1 MLSPRGLLLFAKA
14 NKPTT
19 TRPQKTADDSTAAT
33 ITTTATN
40 PTNTR
45 ASSAQ
50 PQQQP
55 PQVQQHPHQQ
65 SPFAPSLAGSR
76 PWDSSPATPK
86 DESDCTDRNTS
97 GCGSKITTATTIPTS
112 PADSTTSHHTMTVRP
127 RPRLGPGAGSVV
139 VSTPAA
145 VSPLTSHCS
154 SPPQSTTSP
163 VCIPS
168 TRHQQRE
175 AKKRYNRH
183 QHQHQPAARRDNHS
197 PDVIPPSVAAL
208 LAVTSIPR
216 SRLQRSSGLAVGV
229 ARQRVPH
236 DDSMTVGAIMQR
248 AQRAEKEISLS
259 LSGDPMGLLLGTS
272 DKGQDSD
279 SAPFATDF
287 DDDASSVAGSTH
299 STNLS
304 GHTVSV
310 ESFLSLGDSFASLSS
325 QSQIASPRTPATP
338 PSPYT
343 PSCRS
348 TSSRRRSSHGPLRRR
363 LEPVSPPSG
372 SAASDDHPLA
382 AKCPAVSVAPV
393 DELDFRVFGSSP
405 APSGEWRGFDMALPL
420 QPLKSAFKSNLTA
433 SLRALK
439 NAARSISTL
448 GQASIPPEDFLTRSI
463 LTIDPRVPFTDERRP
478 PQLDEEPSAALR
490 RYLNPITSARI
501 ESRPPSAPPAARS
514 SFTASIQ
521 MQTYKVR
528 RVRPSADTA
537 SPAGI
542 PHPSPQLGQ
551 PPVQDST
558 EGAAGPEAPTDAV
571 PPGSSDSASAAPTAP
586 LAIPGRQREMRENS
600 DFIRIAVMEMAMR
613 KRGKLDDQRPGRARW
628 ALPARRTSTTP
639 YRVGPDGVPVR
650 WVAIAAM

>member
-1 MLSPRGLLLFAKA
+1 MLSPRGLLLFGKVH
-14 NKPTT
+14 NHT
-19 TRPQKTADDSTAAT
+19 TRSQKTAIDSTATT
-33 ITTTATN
+33 IDTH
-40 PTNTR
+40 
-45 ASSAQ
+45 ASPGE
-50 PQQQP
+50 PQE
-55 PQVQQHPHQQ
+55 QQHPCQRNRQEQQHPRHQN
-65 SPFAPSLAGSR
+65 PFAQSLPGSR
-76 PWDSSPATPK
+76 LWASSSATQK
-86 DESDCTDRNTS
+86 DESGCTDRDTS
-97 GCGSKITTATTIPTS
+97 GCGTKITAATTITPS
-112 PADSTTSHHTMTVRP
+112 PVNSTTAHHTMTVRS
-127 RPRLGPGAGSVV
+127 RPRLGADAGSVV

-145 VSPLTSHCS
+145 ASPLTSPSS
-154 SPPQSTTSP
+154 SPPHTITSP

-175 AKKRYNRH
+175 AKKRYHRH
-183 QHQHQPAARRDNHS
+183 QHQHQPARRDMHS
-197 PDVIPPSVAAL
+197 PDAIPPSVAAL

-216 SRLQRSSGLAVGV
+216 SKGRRSSGLAAG
-229 ARQRVPH
+229 ATRQRVLR
-236 DDSMTVGAIMQR
+236 DDSMTVDAIMQR
-248 AQRAEKEISLS
+248 AQKTEKEISLS

-279 SAPFATDF
+279 SGPFATDF
-287 DDDASSVAGSTH
+287 DDDASSIAGSTH

-304 GHTVSV
+304 GHTISV

-325 QSQIASPRTPATP
+325 ESQNTSPRTPATP
-338 PSPYT
+338 PSPFT
-343 PSCRS
+343 PPCRS
-348 TSSRRRSSHGPLRRR
+348 RSARRRSSRGPLRRR

-372 SAASDDHPLA
+372 GAALDDHPLA
-382 AKCPAVSVAPV
+382 AKRPAVPAAPV

-433 SLRALK
+433 SLRALR
-439 NAARSISTL
+439 NAARSISAL

-490 RYLNPITSARI
+490 RYLNPTTSARM

-528 RVRPSADTA
+528 RARPGAATA
-537 SPAGI
+537 SPSGI

-551 PPVQDST
+551 PPAPDPT
-558 EGAAGPEAPTDAV
+558 GGAAGPEVPADAV
-571 PPGSSDSASAAPTAP
+571 PPGSSGPASAAQPVP

-639 YRVGPDGVPVR
+639 YQIGPDGVPMR
-650 WVAIAAM
+650 WVPIAAI

>member
-1 MLSPRGLLLFAKA
+1 MLSPRGLLLFAKVHTH
-14 NKPTT
+14 TT
-19 TRPQKTADDSTAAT
+19 QPQKTADDSTAPT

-40 PTNTR
+40 ITNTR
-45 ASSAQ
+45 ASPGE

-55 PQVQQHPHQQ
+55 QEQQHPHQQ
-65 SPFAPSLAGSR
+65 NPFAQSLAGSR
-76 PWDSSPATPK
+76 PWDSSPATQK
-86 DESDCTDRNTS
+86 DESGCTDRNTS
-97 GCGSKITTATTIPTS
+97 GCGSKITTATTIPPS
-112 PADSTTSHHTMTVRP
+112 PADSTTAHHTMTVRP

-145 VSPLTSHCS
+145 ASPLTSHCS
-154 SPPQSTTSP
+154 SPQQTTTSP

-183 QHQHQPAARRDNHS
+183 QHQPARRDNHS
-197 PDVIPPSVAAL
+197 PDAIPPSVAAL

-236 DDSMTVGAIMQR
+236 DDSMTVDAIMQR
-248 AQRAEKEISLS
+248 AQRTEKEISLS

-304 GHTVSV
+304 GHTISV

-325 QSQIASPRTPATP
+325 QSQITSPRTPATP

-348 TSSRRRSSHGPLRRR
+348 ASARRRSSHGPLRRR

-372 SAASDDHPLA
+372 STASDDHPLA
-382 AKCPAVSVAPV
+382 AKRPAASAAPI
-393 DELDFRVFGSSP
+393 DELDFRVFASSP
-405 APSGEWRGFDMALPL
+405 AALSEWRGFDMALPL

-490 RYLNPITSARI
+490 RYLNPTTSARM

-528 RVRPSADTA
+528 RDRPGADTA
-537 SPAGI
+537 SSSGI

-551 PPVQDST
+551 PPVQDPT
-558 EGAAGPEAPTDAV
+558 EGAAGLEAPNDAV
-571 PPGSSDSASAAPTAP
+571 PPGSSDSASAAPPAP
-586 LAIPGRQREMRENS
+586 LVIPGRQREMRENS

-639 YRVGPDGVPVR
+639 YQVGPDGVPVR